1 MNITERIKM
10 AAVNTAAKVLV
21 KTSVGQSLTKKAL
34 EKFMDEHGIPGSV
47 TTPTADDHKWVVELG
62 SPDTEACVIIHAG
75 EDLICQLC
83 ELYAAHR
90 VGNQERFDELVS
102 DLSSKLLT
110 R

>member
-1 MNITERIKM
+1 MILDNIKM
-10 AAVNTAAKVLV
+10 LAVNTAAKMLV
-21 KTSVGQSLTKKAL
+21 KTSVGQTITKKAL
-34 EKFMDEHGIPGSV
+34 EKFMAENGIPGSV

-90 VGNQERFDELVS
+90 VGNQERFDSIVK
-102 DLSSKLLT
+102 DLSEKLLT

>member
-1 MNITERIKM
+1 MILDNIKM
-10 AAVNTAAKVLV
+10 LAVNTAAKILV
-21 KTSVGQSLTKKAL
+21 KTSVGQSITKKVM
-34 EKFMDEHGIPGSV
+34 EKFMTENGIPGSV

-90 VGNQERFDELVS
+90 VGNMERFDALLKEVS
-102 DLSSKLLT
+102 GKLLT